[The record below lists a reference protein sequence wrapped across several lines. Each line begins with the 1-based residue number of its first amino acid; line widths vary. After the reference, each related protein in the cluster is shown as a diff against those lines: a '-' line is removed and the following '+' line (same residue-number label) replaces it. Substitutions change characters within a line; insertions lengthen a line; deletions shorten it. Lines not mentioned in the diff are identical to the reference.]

1 MVPLSPQRPSQEA
14 RENFQ
19 RSREEAAPWSIW
31 FRTEAPAPGSSAG
44 KSVIDR
50 MNCFIQSTFS
60 FAKQMDD
67 EELFKVGM
75 NHPLLKNILLSNRFN
90 LMCPFHFFYL
100 NTYF

>member
-1 MVPLSPQRPSQEA
+1 
-14 RENFQ
+14 
-19 RSREEAAPWSIW
+19 
-31 FRTEAPAPGSSAG
+31 
-44 KSVIDR
+44 